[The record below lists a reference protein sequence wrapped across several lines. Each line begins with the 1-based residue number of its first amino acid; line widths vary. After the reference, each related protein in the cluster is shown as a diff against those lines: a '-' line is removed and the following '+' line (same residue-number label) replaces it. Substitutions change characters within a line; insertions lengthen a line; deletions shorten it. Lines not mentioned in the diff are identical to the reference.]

1 MQELLLLQGNPSK
14 RRGGK
19 KRRSAAQRAATRKML
34 AANRNPAKRRS
45 KRAKSTAVSAP
56 ARRSARRGA
65 RRSASRGV
73 SSSFRGMG
81 GGILAMVK
89 VGAVAGGGAILN
101 DVAMGLLQKAMP
113 GTAAIAGPVNDDG
126 TTNYVYFAA
135 KGFTAYA
142 MAKYLP
148 LRIAPQLGAGA
159 MTVLAYQLLRGMI
172 PAGRVPMGFYNPARI
187 ANMGNVKRIL
197 PLSSGGEGSNAASA
211 MSMARMTSNGTR
223 SRR

>member
-34 AANRNPAKRRS
+34 AANRNPAKRR
-45 KRAKSTAVSAP
+45 AKSAP
-56 ARRSARRGA
+56 ARRSARRSGSKGMS
-65 RRSASRGV
+65 SA
-73 SSSFRGMG
+73 FRGMG

-113 GTAAIAGPVNDDG
+113 GTAAIAGPVNADG
-126 TTNYVYFAA
+126 TVNYTYFAA

-142 MAKYLP
+142 MARYLP
-148 LRIAPQLGAGA
+148 VAIAPQLGAGA
-159 MTVLAYQLLRGMI
+159 MTVLVYQLLRGMI
-172 PAGRVPMGFYNPARI
+172 PAGSVPMGYYNPARI

-197 PLSSGGEGSNAASA
+197 PLQSGGEGSNAASA
-211 MSMARMTSNGTR
+211 MQMARVGAYGGGTR
-223 SRR
+223 MRR